1 MLQFVCRMW
10 NAPSS
15 HVNIFFA
22 AAICDSNRQL
32 RDVCLYCKPSHGEVC
47 SFLLSMVYKTYARNT
62 MVFFFSCSFLVNGK
76 GVERRTNVSLV
87 CRFFFSLH
95 WLGIANNII
104 QINFYYFHMQDTG
117 PQFPTDISKMLKYG
131 TNMIQAV
138 GYFVGLYVLRQKLF
152 WFSLLKWNFL
162 LSTLMKCLLTWIFR

>member
-1 MLQFVCRMW
+1 MQFYWAKGVLLNLVLQFVCRMW

-87 CRFFFSLH
+87 CRFFFFFIGWVLQIILFKSTSIIFICRT
-95 WLGIANNII
+95 LGLNFQ
-104 QINFYYFHMQDTG
+104 QI
-117 PQFPTDISKMLKYG
+117 
-131 TNMIQAV
+131 
-138 GYFVGLYVLRQKLF
+138 
-152 WFSLLKWNFL
+152 FL
-162 LSTLMKCLLTWIFR
+162 KCLNMEQIWFRQLAIL